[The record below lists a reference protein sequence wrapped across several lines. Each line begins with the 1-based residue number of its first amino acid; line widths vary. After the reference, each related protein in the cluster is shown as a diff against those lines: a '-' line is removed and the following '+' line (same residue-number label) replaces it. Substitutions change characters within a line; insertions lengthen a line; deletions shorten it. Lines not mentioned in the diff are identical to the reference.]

1 MAQASYREDCTT
13 SEKSIVNSIMRYLE
27 KLPECYVIKTHGSV
41 YVAGQ
46 PDLLGC
52 YKGRTLALEVKR
64 PGGKPTKLQ
73 QAVLKKWE
81 AAGAIAAV
89 VTSVEEVKELL
100 GGRRDVSI

>member
-1 MAQASYREDCTT
+1 MAKAPHKTNSGP
-13 SEKSIVNSIMRYLE
+13 SEKAIVNAIKRHLD
-27 KLPECYVIKTHGSV
+27 KLPGCYVIKTHGSI
-41 YVAGQ
+41 YSAGQ

-52 YKGRTLALEVKR
+52 YQGRTLALEVKR

-81 AAGAIAAV
+81 AAGAITAV

-100 GGRRDVSI
+100 KISGVN

>member
-1 MAQASYREDCTT
+1 MF
-13 SEKSIVNSIMRYLE
+13 
-27 KLPECYVIKTHGSV
+27 
-41 YVAGQ
+41 
-46 PDLLGC
+46 
-52 YKGRTLALEVKR
+52 ALEVKR
-64 PGGKPTKLQ
+64 PGRKPTKLQ